1 MKKILF
7 ISTRYPFPVWG
18 GDKIRAFGIL
28 KFLSKKNK
36 VDLICLS
43 KQEQK
48 ARNQLTFCK
57 NIKVFKISLIKRLI
71 YTIISLLKNEPLQ
84 IGFYRSEEMKNYIN
98 KIHLNYRTIIFH
110 TLRTCQYLPKNFK
123 GKKILEMTDLLSL
136 NYHQT
141 SKELSNL
148 NPLKYVYMLE
158 KYLTQKYEEN
168 IKDLFDKFIFVSKR
182 DIKNADTKLSTSKIF
197 FIKNGCHT
205 NKKLFKFSEKNYKI
219 LFIGNVKYLPNKY
232 ACYEFAEQILPK
244 LNNLY
249 PKIQFHI
256 VGEINFYDKY
266 NFKKYRNVIVHGRM
280 KSITKIAKNS
290 ICGICNLKIAT
301 GFQNKI
307 VNYMSYGIPTISSL
321 ISFRGLD
328 LKKNKEIIVYK
339 NEAELIKKIVEIKQN
354 KTKANSLSLYAHR
367 AIKNRYNWDKI
378 LFKYGKLV

>member
-7 ISTRYPFPVWG
+7 ISTRYPFPIWG
-18 GDKIRAFGIL
+18 GDKIRAVGIL

-48 ARNQLTFCK
+48 ASNQLTFCK

-98 KIHLNYRTIIFH
+98 KIHLNYHTIIFH

-182 DIKNADTKLSTSKIF
+182 DIKNADTKLSAKKIF
-197 FIKNGCHT
+197 FIKNGCYI
-205 NKKLFKFSEKNYKI
+205 NKKLFKFNKKNYKI

-266 NFKKYRNVIVHGRM
+266 NFKKYRNVIVHGRI
-280 KSITKIAKNS
+280 KNITKIAKNS

-321 ISFRGLD
+321 ISFKGLD

-339 NEAELIKKIVEIKQN
+339 NDAELIKKIVEIKQN
-354 KTKANSLSLYAHR
+354 KTKANSLSLYGHR